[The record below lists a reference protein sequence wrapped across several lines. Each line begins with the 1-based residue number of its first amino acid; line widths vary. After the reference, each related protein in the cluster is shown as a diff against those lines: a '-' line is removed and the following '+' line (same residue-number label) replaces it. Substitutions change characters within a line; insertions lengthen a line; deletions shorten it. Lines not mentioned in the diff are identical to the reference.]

1 MRSLC
6 SRFNALPAEN
16 KDPSAESD
24 THSPPPSVFGII
36 VVGLLAGLVVGLLSG
51 PDFTLHGFF
60 LGFAGGALITAGVCC
75 FSFLQPTTTPRGF
88 LRPRTKRSCAACY
101 RHTNPTARVF

>member
-36 VVGLLAGLVVGLLSG
+36 VVGLLAGLVVGLLAG
-51 PDFTLHGFF
+51 PNFTLQGFF
-60 LGFAGGALITAGVCC
+60 LGFAGGALITAGLY
-75 FSFLQPTTTPRGF
+75 FYTAGRS
-88 LRPRTKRSCAACY
+88 RP
-101 RHTNPTARVF
+101 AR